1 MFNSFR
7 EELLELN
14 PGMLSY
20 EIDRCLTY
28 GRNAIYLN
36 SIQGSQK
43 ITALASATVVFI
55 ECMSM
60 AFAYEYDHDLK
71 VK

>member
-1 MFNSFR
+1 MITIEWQNESCQMHNKIR
-7 EELLELN
+7 MDI
-14 PGMLSY
+14 P
-20 EIDRCLTY
+20 IK
-28 GRNAIYLN
+28 I
-36 SIQGSQK
+36 

>member
-1 MFNSFR
+1 MSNNNIWNERSSKIYTALG
-7 EELLELN
+7 EHILK
-14 PGMLSY
+14 
-20 EIDRCLTY
+20 EICYDY
-28 GRNAIYLN
+28 F
-36 SIQGSQK
+36 S

-60 AFAYEYDHDLK
+60 AFAYVYDHDLK